1 MSHSLWNDSEGNS
14 KYHLANW
21 ETVTMCKDFGG
32 LGIPNLRDLNVC
44 LLASWL
50 KRYDKNK
57 LWKQLIDYKNE
68 TASVNIFQTKTV
80 GASNFFKGFM
90 RAA

>member
-1 MSHSLWNDSEGNS
+1 
-14 KYHLANW
+14 
-21 ETVTMCKDFGG
+21 MCKDFGG

-68 TASVNIFQTKTV
+68 TASVN
-80 GASNFFKGFM
+80 NFPS
-90 RAA
+90 

>member
-1 MSHSLWNDSEGNS
+1 
-14 KYHLANW
+14 
-21 ETVTMCKDFGG
+21 MCKDFGG

-50 KRYDKNK
+50 KRYDKDKNK
-57 LWKQLIDYKNE
+57 LWKQLIDCKNE

-90 RAA
+90 WPA

>member
-21 ETVTMCKDFGG
+21 ETVTVCKDFGG

-68 TASVNIFQTKTV
+68 TASVN
-80 GASNFFKGFM
+80 NFPN
-90 RAA
+90 